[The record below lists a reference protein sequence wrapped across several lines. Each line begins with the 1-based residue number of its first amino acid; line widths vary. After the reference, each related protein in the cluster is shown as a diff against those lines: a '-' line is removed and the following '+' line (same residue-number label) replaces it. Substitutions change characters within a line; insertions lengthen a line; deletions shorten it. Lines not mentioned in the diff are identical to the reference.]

1 MTDAPDALQLLA
13 ADIADLHM
21 YVSGDAS
28 ATLEPEHFTTRG
40 YEQAIAAAAAA
51 RRTA

>member
-1 MTDAPDALQLLA
+1 MTDALQVLA
-13 ADIADLHM
+13 ADIADLHT
-21 YVSGDAS
+21 YVCSDVS